1 MGLIRSTGCN
11 LLNPGKKQGFIL
23 AVLPII
29 NITGGLLVTQTATPI
44 TKISDSIGLGK
55 GHRLA
60 CLTSA

>member
-11 LLNPGKKQGFIL
+11 LLNPGKKQ
-23 AVLPII
+23 II